1 MKASRQVTI
10 LEVIH
15 NQEIETQEELADALR
30 EHGFQV
36 TQATISRDIK
46 ELRLVKAQSESGRV
60 VYKSAA
66 GISQGVVSDRL
77 RSILSQS
84 LVGVDYALN
93 SVVIKTISAGASAAA
108 AAVDAMEL
116 AEVLGCIAGDDTI
129 LVITRSEKGARKV
142 YERLKSVIDLK

>member
-1 MKASRQVTI
+1 MRTQRQNAI
-10 LEVIH
+10 LKLISEH
-15 NQEIETQEELADALR
+15 EIETQQDLAQLLAGL
-30 EHGFQV
+30 GFQV

-66 GISQGVVSDRL
+66 GISQGIVSDRL

-84 LVGVDYALN
+84 LVSVDYAQN
-93 SVVIKTISAGASAAA
+93 NVVIKTISAGASAAA

-129 LVITRSEKGARKV
+129 LVIARSEKGARKV
-142 YERLKSVIDLK
+142 YERLKSVINLK

>member
-1 MKASRQVTI
+1 MRTQRQNTI
-10 LEVIH
+10 LKLISEH
-15 NQEIETQEELADALR
+15 EIETQQDLAQLLAEL
-30 EHGFQV
+30 GYQV

-93 SVVIKTISAGASAAA
+93 NVVIKTISAGASAAA

>member
-1 MKASRQVTI
+1 MRTQRQNTI
-10 LEVIH
+10 LKLISEH
-15 NQEIETQEELADALR
+15 EIETQQDLAQLLAEL
-30 EHGFQV
+30 GYQV